1 MAIAIPVGM
10 TVRSPALRT
19 TSFSVQAQR
28 SSPALPEVA
37 RLGIIAP
44 GRYFFSS

>member
-1 MAIAIPVGM
+1 MAIAMPVGM

-19 TSFSVQAQR
+19 TSFSVQAQI

-37 RLGIIAP
+37 RFVLLRRGAL
-44 GRYFFSS
+44 FSS